1 MVFSFYNKKITLH
14 QADFIQ
20 FSLPNLFCSKCK
32 KFLIQPTFQPT
43 LLDKTL
49 LAVTVT
55 VITSTYLLKQV
66 TRLSFLP
73 SSSIARCSADV
84 WVNPVHL
91 MVISTSG
98 LSADQTESLH
108 MLFCICITACE
119 FSSYL
124 SRDLHFSP
132 PLPRDLPIIQIPTLF
147 KDTTRLIPDGVY
159 QDLLPHQ

>member
-20 FSLPNLFCSKCK
+20 FSLPTLFCSKCK

-66 TRLSFLP
+66 TRLLFLP
-73 SSSIARCSADV
+73 IASCSADI

-159 QDLLPHQ
+159 